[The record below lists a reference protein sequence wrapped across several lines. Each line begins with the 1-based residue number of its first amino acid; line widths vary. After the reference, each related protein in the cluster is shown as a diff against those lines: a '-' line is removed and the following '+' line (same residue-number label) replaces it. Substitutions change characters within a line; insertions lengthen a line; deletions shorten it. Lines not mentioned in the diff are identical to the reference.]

1 MAEAIEAVDEPE
13 EEECPKCPPPGA
25 PAWMATFADMATL
38 LMAFFVL
45 ILSFAEFNTPKFK
58 QISGSLQNAFGVQR
72 VVPVVEQPKG
82 TTVISLEFSPSPSPS
97 VTNEIT
103 QETTE
108 LERPELEIK
117 TDDDEAPEGADVG
130 RDGTTEG
137 AGGQQDSAAEGQS
150 GAQSGAQADGQSD
163 AQSAAQAE
171 AMDAADLAR
180 ALDQAIQSGEVSVEM
195 AGENVVINFPSENTE
210 QKDLPSLIEETL
222 QALAEAR
229 QASGQAESEVL
240 FGGLEQQLAELAA
253 AARQPETSLGQA
265 ELDRLEQQQAEAQ
278 ARADRAAVAK
288 DLLTVALRQELG
300 EGLVEVEQQDGK
312 VLVTVGAGGAFSS
325 GSADLTEAARDI
337 MSRVAFA
344 AMGDSSTIVVAG
356 HTDNVPIRGG
366 VFRDNWDL
374 AAARAASVVQ
384 SIEATGLVQ
393 PSRMQAVSYG
403 ETQPVDSNESDD
415 GRERNRRI
423 EISIE
428 Y

>member
-1 MAEAIEAVDEPE
+1 MAEAIEATEESE
-13 EEECPKCPPPGA
+13 EEECPKCPPVGA

-45 ILSFAEFNTPKFK
+45 ILAFAEFNTPKFK

-72 VVPVVEQPKG
+72 VIPVVEQPMG

-97 VTNEIT
+97 VTNEMT

-108 LERPELEIK
+108 FERPELEIM
-117 TDDDEAPEGADVG
+117 TDEEEAPEGGEVG
-130 RDGTTEG
+130 RDGSTEG
-137 AGGQQDSAAEGQS
+137 SGGEQETAPDGQS
-150 GAQSGAQADGQSD
+150 GALSETLD
-163 AQSAAQAE
+163 ATQLAA
-171 AMDAADLAR
+171 

-195 AGENVVINFPSENTE
+195 AGENVVINFPSEDTE
-210 QKDLPSLIEETL
+210 QRDLPSLIQETL

-240 FGGLEQQLAELAA
+240 FGGLEQQLAQLAA
-253 AARQPETSLGQA
+253 AAQQPETNLGQA
-265 ELDRLEQQQAEAQ
+265 ELERLEQQQAEAE
-278 ARADRAAVAK
+278 ARAERAAVAK

-300 EGLVEVEQQDGK
+300 EGLVEVEQQEGK
-312 VLVTVGAGGAFSS
+312 VLVTVGAGGAFPS
-325 GSADLTEAARDI
+325 GSADLTAAARDI
-337 MSRVAFA
+337 MSRIAFT
-344 AMGDSSTIVVAG
+344 AMSDSSTIVVAG
-356 HTDNVPIRGG
+356 HTDNVPIGGG

-393 PSRMQAVSYG
+393 PGRMQAVSYG
-403 ETQPVDSNESDD
+403 ETQPIDSNDTDE

>member
-1 MAEAIEAVDEPE
+1 MAEAIEAVEEPE

-72 VVPVVEQPKG
+72 EIPVVEQPKG
-82 TTVISLEFSPSPSPS
+82 TTVISMEFSPSPSPS
-97 VTNEIT
+97 VTNEMT
-103 QETTE
+103 QDTTE
-108 LERPELEIK
+108 RERPELEIK
-117 TDDDEAPEGADVG
+117 TDEDAAPEGGDQG
-130 RDGTTEG
+130 QDGITEG
-137 AGGQQDSAAEGQS
+137 SGGEQDTAPDG
-150 GAQSGAQADGQSD
+150 QSGAQADTMDG
-163 AQSAAQAE
+163 AALAQA
-171 AMDAADLAR
+171 LQ
-180 ALDQAIQSGEVSVEM
+180 QAIQSGEVLVEM
-195 AGENVVINFPSENTE
+195 AGENVVINFPSEDTD

-222 QALAEAR
+222 AALAEAR
-229 QASGQAESEVL
+229 QASGKAESEVL

-265 ELDRLEQQQAEAQ
+265 ELERLEQEMAEAQ
-278 ARADRAAVAK
+278 ESADKAAIAK

-300 EGLVEVEQQDGK
+300 EGLVEVEQREDK
-312 VLVTVGAGGAFSS
+312 VLITVGAGGAFPS
-325 GSADLTEAARDI
+325 GSADLTAAALDI
-337 MSRVAFA
+337 MSRIAFTS
-344 AMGDSSTIVVAG
+344 MGESSTIVVAG

-384 SIEATGLVQ
+384 AIEATGLVQ
-393 PSRMQAVSYG
+393 PGRMQAVSYG
-403 ETQPVDSNESDD
+403 ETQPVDSNDTEA

-423 EISIE
+423 EITIE